1 MTSSD
6 QGAAPMSLLHS
17 TVLKFQILAE
27 RLQGV
32 DFTSANVR
40 PSELGLDESKVY
52 ISAPS
57 GDRFLVRVFKDL
69 RIGPEDAVL
78 DIGCAKGSALR
89 QLAKFPF
96 ARADGIELAPAM
108 AAIARRNFD
117 RIGPGPG
124 GRRVKVFCMDARA
137 FRQYGDY
144 NFFYIY
150 NPFPPEVLD
159 EVLEPLVA
167 QAAPDVEQIVVYN
180 NPVGHEVM
188 LRHGFHARC
197 RYPDFWGHGI
207 VVYSNLAQGG
217 RILAQ

>member
-1 MTSSD
+1 
-6 QGAAPMSLLHS
+6 MSLLHS
-17 TVLKFQILAE
+17 GVLKFQILAE

-40 PSELGLDESKVY
+40 PGELGLDERKVY
-52 ISAPS
+52 IAAPS
-57 GDRFLVRVFKDL
+57 GDRFLVRVFKDM
-69 RIGPEDAVL
+69 RIGPGDAVL

-108 AAIARRNFD
+108 AAIARRNFE
-117 RIGPGPG
+117 RLGPGPG
-124 GRRVKVFCMDARA
+124 GRRVNIFCMDARE
-137 FRQYGDY
+137 FDRYRDY

-159 EVLEPLVA
+159 EVLSPLCA
-167 QAAPDVEQIVVYN
+167 QAEPGRELIVVYN
-180 NPVGHEVM
+180 NPVGHAVM
-188 LRHGFHARC
+188 LKHGFHLQR

-207 VVYSNLAQGG
+207 QVYSNRREGA
-217 RILAQ
+217 RIAVQ